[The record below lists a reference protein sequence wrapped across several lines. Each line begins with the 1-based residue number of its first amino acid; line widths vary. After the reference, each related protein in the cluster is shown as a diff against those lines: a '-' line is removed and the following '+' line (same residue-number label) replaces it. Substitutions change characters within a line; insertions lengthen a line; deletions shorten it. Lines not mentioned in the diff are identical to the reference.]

1 MKMQEVITKLREEA
15 PLLDKCAKDVDS
27 HFERAT
33 GLARDLEYATSDDG
47 RKLLRN
53 ELAKAMTDFG
63 YAYRQLRCSIETV
76 CLMNREYKE
85 KLGPR
90 AKKPKDDP
98 RQMDLF
104 DACATTGD
112 TSATSRKCPRCKA
125 SATGCEFLDNG
136 VCTGIVYPTN
146 PPQYDPCVFV

>member
-15 PLLDKCAKDVDS
+15 PLLDKCTKDVDF

-63 YAYRQLRCSIETV
+63 CAYRQLRCSIETV

-90 AKKPKDDP
+90 AKKPKDAEGQ
-98 RQMDLF
+98 QMLPGLGDEGGTP
-104 DACATTGD
+104 TTMGG
-112 TSATSRKCPRCKA
+112 TPSFMQSGRH
-125 SATGCEFLDNG
+125 G
-136 VCTGIVYPTN
+136 
-146 PPQYDPCVFV
+146 

>member
-15 PLLDKCAKDVDS
+15 PLLEKCEKDVDFN
-27 HFERAT
+27 FERAM

-63 YAYRQLRCSIETV
+63 FAYRQLRCSIETV

-90 AKKPKDDP
+90 TKKPKDADGQ
-98 RQMDLF
+98 QMIPGLEDVGGTPTTMG
-104 DACATTGD
+104 DTPTTGGR
-112 TSATSRKCPRCKA
+112 TTPSFIQSWRH
-125 SATGCEFLDNG
+125 G
-136 VCTGIVYPTN
+136 
-146 PPQYDPCVFV
+146 